1 MHDTNQETI
10 IEKSLRPLCLNE
22 FIGQDRM
29 KDNLKVFIK
38 AAKERNSSLD
48 HVLLS
53 GPAGLGKTSMAQI
66 IAKEMGV
73 NFRSTSGPLLT
84 KAADVASILTN
95 LQEGDV
101 FFIDEIHRL
110 NISVEEILY
119 PAMEDYKLDLIIG
132 EGPAARSVTINIARF
147 TLIGATTRSGLI
159 SKPLRERFG
168 IPLKLHFYNLDDLKI
183 ILRSSV
189 KKIDTELDDEGSAEI
204 AKRSRGTPRIAL
216 RLLKRVADFAQC
228 ENKKSIDKAIASAA
242 LEKLEV
248 DQYGLDSNDYKY
260 LKFIAEKYKGG
271 PVGIETIAAA
281 LSEHKDSLEETIEPY
296 LIQQGFI
303 HRTPRGRMLTDFAF
317 NYLGSK
323 KLVDSDLFSFGSNKN

>member
-1 MHDTNQETI
+1 MNDINQETI
-10 IEKSLRPLCLNE
+10 IEKSLRPLCLDE
-22 FIGQDRM
+22 FIGQERM
-29 KDNLKVFIK
+29 KDNLKIFIK
-38 AAKERNSSLD
+38 AARDRSSSLD

-110 NISVEEILY
+110 NISVEETLY
-119 PAMEDYKLDLIIG
+119 PAMEDSKLDLIIG
-132 EGPAARSVTINIARF
+132 EGPAARTVTIKIAKF
-147 TLIGATTRSGLI
+147 TLIGATTRTGLI

-168 IPLKLHFYNLDDLKI
+168 IPLKLNFYHMDELKL
-183 ILRSSV
+183 ILMNSV
-189 KKIDTELDDEGSAEI
+189 KKIETAIDDGGSAEI
-204 AKRSRGTPRIAL
+204 ARRSRGTPRIAL

-228 ENKKSIDKAIASAA
+228 ASQKLINKEVASAA

-248 DQYGLDSNDYKY
+248 DQYGLDANDYKY

-271 PVGIETIAAA
+271 PVGIETIATA

-296 LIQQGFI
+296 LIQQGFV
-303 HRTPRGRMLTDFAF
+303 HRTSRGRMLTDFAF
-317 NYLGSK
+317 NYLK
-323 KLVDSDLFSFGSNKN
+323 MK

>member
-1 MHDTNQETI
+1 MSDINQETI
-10 IEKSLRPLCLNE
+10 IEKSFRPLCLDE
-22 FIGQDRM
+22 FIGQERM
-29 KDNLKVFIK
+29 KDNLKVFIN
-38 AAKERNSSLD
+38 AAKDRKSSLD

-101 FFIDEIHRL
+101 FFVDEIHRL
-110 NISVEEILY
+110 NISVEEMLY

-132 EGPAARSVTINIARF
+132 EGPAARTVTINIAKF
-147 TLIGATTRSGLI
+147 TLIGATTRIGLVT
-159 SKPLRERFG
+159 KPLRERFG
-168 IPLKLHFYNLDDLKI
+168 IPLKLNFYNMDELKL
-183 ILRSSV
+183 ILMNSV
-189 KKIDTELDDEGSAEI
+189 KKIETGLDDDGSTEI

-228 ENKKSIDKAIASAA
+228 ESKKLINKELASAA

-248 DQYGLDSNDYKY
+248 DNYGLDANDYKY
-260 LKFIAEKYKGG
+260 LKFISEKYKGG

-296 LIQQGFI
+296 LIQQGFV

-317 NYLGSK
+317 NYLGAK
-323 KLVDSDLFSFGSNKN
+323 QDKRSDLLSFGK

>member
-1 MHDTNQETI
+1 MSDISQETI
-10 IEKSLRPLCLNE
+10 LEKSFRPLSLDE
-22 FIGQDRM
+22 FIGQERM
-29 KDNLKVFIK
+29 RANLKVFIK
-38 AAKERNSSLD
+38 AAKDRSAALD
-48 HVLLS
+48 HALLS

-84 KAADVASILTN
+84 KAADIASILTN

-110 NISVEEILY
+110 NVSVEEMLY

-132 EGPAARSVTINIARF
+132 EGPAARTVTINIAKF

-168 IPLKLHFYNLDDLKI
+168 IPLKLNFYHVDELKR
-183 ILRSSV
+183 ILMNSAR
-189 KKIDTELDDEGSAEI
+189 KLETELDDEGSTEI
-204 AKRSRGTPRIAL
+204 AKRARGTPRVAL
-216 RLLKRVADFAQC
+216 QLLKRVTDFAQYA
-228 ENKKSIDKAIASAA
+228 NKTLIDKAIASAA

-248 DQYGLDSNDYKY
+248 DQYGLDANDYKY

-281 LSEHKDSLEETIEPY
+281 LSEHKDSLEEIIEPY

-317 NYLGSK
+317 NYLGMKSQ
-323 KLVDSDLFSFGSNKN
+323 